1 MSDPILFGT
10 QRDYA
15 WTAWQTAYG
24 AGDGQGAHEDEF
36 TAWWDVAVAA
46 HWGSLEALMSAAWL
60 AGSQAAAAKAPTFK
74 AWWQSILDTQ
84 PVTGKTP

>member
-24 AGDGQGAHEDEF
+24 AGDGQGANEAEF
-36 TAWWDVAVAA
+36 TAWWEGVHNYTWQSV
-46 HWGSLEALMSAAWL
+46 ELMLHAAWT
-60 AGSQAAAAKAPTFK
+60 AGAQAAAAKAPTFK

-84 PVTGKTP
+84 PVTP